1 MMGAM
6 TVKKEPEIKEI
17 EQTIPKPDDD
27 AVERPSGESEF
38 KLTVRKLEMPIRP
51 RGVLAE

>member
-1 MMGAM
+1 M
-6 TVKKEPEIKEI
+6 KKEEEIDESENLAG
-17 EQTIPKPDDD
+17 EQSEKPQED
-27 AVERPSGESEF
+27 ASSEVEF